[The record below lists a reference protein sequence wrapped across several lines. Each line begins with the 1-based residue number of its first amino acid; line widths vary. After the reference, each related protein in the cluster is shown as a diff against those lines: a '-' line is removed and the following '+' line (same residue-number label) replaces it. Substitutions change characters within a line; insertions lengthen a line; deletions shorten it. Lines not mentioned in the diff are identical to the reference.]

1 MYQKEILTPSHTHDI
16 VLYQGDGMTDF
27 IVATCIILMFDFL
40 IMLALVVLLTDYGFP
55 E

>member
-1 MYQKEILTPSHTHDI
+1 MYQKKILTPSHTHDT

-27 IVATCIILMFDFL
+27 IVATGIVLMFDFL
-40 IMLALVVLLTDYGFP
+40 IMLVVVALLTDYGFP